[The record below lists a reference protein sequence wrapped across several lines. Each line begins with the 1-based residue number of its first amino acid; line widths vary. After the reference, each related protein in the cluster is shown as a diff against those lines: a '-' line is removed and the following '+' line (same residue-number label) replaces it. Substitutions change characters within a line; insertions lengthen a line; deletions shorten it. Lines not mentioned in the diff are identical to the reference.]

1 MSTDLLV
8 WTTQGTLCR
17 VNVTAQSYAT
27 EIVRLIGSVTG
38 SATAAVAAAG
48 ELFAECVRAD
58 GVIHAFGT
66 GHSQAVALE
75 IAGRAGGL
83 IPTNRISLADL
94 VIAGGE
100 DASVLD
106 DPMLEREA
114 VVAGRLFDLVPR
126 QPQDLFVIASNS
138 GVNGSIVEM
147 AHLVTS
153 AGHKLVGITSLEHSR
168 QAAPKHASG
177 KRLLDFADV
186 TLDTGAPYGDSIL
199 TLPDGSTACAVSSV
213 TAAVLV
219 QMVVADAIGRL
230 LAGGVTPP
238 VYVSS
243 NVPGGHERNL
253 ELEAL
258 YAGRIRRM
266 AY

>member
-1 MSTDLLV
+1 MNLS
-8 WTTQGTLCR
+8 
-17 VNVTAQSYAT
+17 AQTYAT
-27 EIVRLIGSVTG
+27 EIMRLLDHVTASSQPAVE
-38 SATAAVAAAG
+38 SAA
-48 ELFAECVRAD
+48 ELFADCVRSN

-94 VIAGGE
+94 VIVGGQ
-100 DASVLD
+100 DPAVLD
-106 DPMLEREA
+106 DPMLERQA
-114 VVAGRLFDLVPR
+114 HVAAPLFELAAPR
-126 QPQDLFVIASNS
+126 PGDLFVIASNS

-147 AHLVTS
+147 AHLATS
-153 AGHKLVGITSLEHSR
+153 AGHKLVAFTSLEHSR
-168 QAAPKHASG
+168 QAAPKHESG
-177 KRLLDFADV
+177 KRLLDLADV

-199 TLPDGSTACAVSSV
+199 SLPDGSTACAVSSV

-219 QMVVADAIGRL
+219 QMVVAEAVRRL
-230 LAGGVTPP
+230 LSDGVAPP
-238 VYVSS
+238 VYISS
-243 NVPGGHERNL
+243 NVPGGHDRNL
-253 ELEAL
+253 GLEKH

>member
-1 MSTDLLV
+1 M
-8 WTTQGTLCR
+8 
-17 VNVTAQSYAT
+17 NVTAQTYAT
-27 EIVRLIGSVTG
+27 EIIRRLGTVTE
-38 SATAAVAAAG
+38 SARAGVEAAG
-48 ELFAECVRAD
+48 DLFAECVRAD

-100 DASVLD
+100 DPSVLD
-106 DPMLEREA
+106 DPMLERDA
-114 VVAGRLFDLVPR
+114 DVAGRLFDLTTR
-126 QPQDLFVIASNS
+126 RPQDLFVIASNS
-138 GVNGSIVEM
+138 GVNGSVVEM
-147 AHLVTS
+147 AHLATS

-168 QAAPKHASG
+168 QAQPKHASG

-186 TLDTGAPYGDSIL
+186 TLDTGAPYGDAIL
-199 TLPDGSTACAVSSV
+199 TLPDGSTACAISSV

-219 QMVVADAIGRL
+219 QMVVAEAVRRL
-230 LAGGVTPP
+230 LAAGIAPP

-253 ELEAL
+253 KLEAL

>member
-1 MSTDLLV
+1 M
-8 WTTQGTLCR
+8 
-17 VNVTAQSYAT
+17 NVSAQSYAT
-27 EIVRLIGSVTG
+27 EILRLLGRVTE
-38 SATAAVAAAG
+38 SSRTEIDAAAA
-48 ELFAECVRAD
+48 LFADCVRSG

-94 VIAGGE
+94 VILGGE
-100 DASVLD
+100 DAKLLD
-106 DPMLEREA
+106 DPMLERQA
-114 VVAGRLFDLVPR
+114 DVAGRLFELAAPR
-126 QPQDLFVIASNS
+126 PGDLFVIASNS
-138 GVNGSIVEM
+138 GVNGSVVEM
-147 AHLVTS
+147 AHLATS
-153 AGHKLVGITSLEHSR
+153 NGHKLVGITSLDHTKAST
-168 QAAPKHASG
+168 PKHESG

-186 TLDTGAPYGDSIL
+186 TLDTGAPYGDAIL
-199 TLPDGSTACAVSSV
+199 ELPDGLTACAVSSV

-219 QMVVADAIGRL
+219 QMVVAESVRVLVDAGIP
-230 LAGGVTPP
+230 AP

-243 NVPGGHERNL
+243 NVPGGHDRNL
-253 ELEAL
+253 TLEKE